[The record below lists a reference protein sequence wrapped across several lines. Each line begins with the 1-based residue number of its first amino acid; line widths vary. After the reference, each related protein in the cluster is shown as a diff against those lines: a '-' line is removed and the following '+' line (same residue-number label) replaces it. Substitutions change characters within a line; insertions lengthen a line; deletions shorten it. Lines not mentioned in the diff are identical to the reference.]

1 MNGGSES
8 VRDRLARPNA
18 GLARFISSMTP
29 STPRLV
35 SPCSEDL
42 DAMKA
47 TDRGVFCDKCQHD
60 VVDLRTT
67 PRKKAL
73 AVLNELRRTS
83 ETGRV
88 CARVM
93 VRRDG
98 TPVFAPDAPSAFAR
112 FAAPIALATSL
123 AACAPSSR
131 SAGTTPVAVVAS
143 TDNTNGTHQD
153 PTTVVTTTTVTSVVS
168 VQPAVWD
175 EPVPAAG
182 GLAWAPEP
190 GGK

>member
-1 MNGGSES
+1 MQKTE
-8 VRDRLARPNA
+8 
-18 GLARFISSMTP
+18 
-29 STPRLV
+29 
-35 SPCSEDL
+35 
-42 DAMKA
+42 
-47 TDRGVFCDKCQHD
+47 RGFFCDKCQHD
-60 VVDLRTT
+60 VVDLRST

-73 AVLNELRRTS
+73 AVLNELRSKS

-98 TPVFAPDAPSAFAR
+98 TPVFAPDAPTMFSR

-131 SAGTTPVAVVAS
+131 TAGTTPVAVVVPVS
-143 TDNTNGTHQD
+143 NTNGTHHQD
-153 PTTVVTTTTVTSVVS
+153 PTTVVVTSTVTPVVP
-168 VQPAVWD
+168 VQPVGWD

-182 GLAWAPEP
+182 GLAWAPDP
-190 GGK
+190 VAQ

>member
-1 MNGGSES
+1 
-8 VRDRLARPNA
+8 
-18 GLARFISSMTP
+18 MTP
-29 STPRLV
+29 STPKLV

-73 AVLNELRRTS
+73 AVLNELRSKS

-98 TPVFAPDAPSAFAR
+98 TPVFAPDAPSMFSR

-131 SAGTTPVAVVAS
+131 STGTTPVAVVPI
-143 TDNTNGTHQD
+143 DNTNGTSHQD
-153 PTTVVTTTTVTSVVS
+153 PTVVTNTTVTPVVS